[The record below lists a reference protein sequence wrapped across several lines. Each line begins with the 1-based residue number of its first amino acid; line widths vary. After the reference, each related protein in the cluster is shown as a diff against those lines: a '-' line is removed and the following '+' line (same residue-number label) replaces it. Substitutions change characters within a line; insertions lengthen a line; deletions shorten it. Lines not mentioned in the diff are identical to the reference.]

1 MYLEGISVKQFCV
14 HCQYDQITG
23 QSLMFRA
30 GEVLF
35 WEGDQLDKI
44 YQIKSGYVKMNKL
57 SDNGDERIIGLLHEG
72 DYLALLALLQGKK
85 EYIANATAL
94 SNIEVKVMNKDDVL
108 EAYRRNDLFKDHCLS
123 CAVMRSNLFQSQ
135 IVNSA
140 TSNTD
145 EKILNVLKTLSES
158 YGRKSNNEIR
168 IELPFSKTVLA
179 NFIGIQRETLS
190 RHLSSMQKE
199 RILRIEKNN
208 YYLQYVI

>member
-1 MYLEGISVKQFCV
+1 MKQFCV
-14 HCQYDQITG
+14 HCQYDQIKG
-23 QSLMFRA
+23 QSKTFQA

-35 WEGDQLDKI
+35 WEGEKINHI
-44 YQIKSGYVKMNKL
+44 YQIQSGYMKMNKL
-57 SDNGDERIIGLLHEG
+57 SENGDERIIGLLREG
-72 DYLALLALLQGKK
+72 DYVALLALLQGKK

-94 SNIEVKVMNKDDVL
+94 SNIVVKVMDKDDVL
-108 EAYRRNDLFKDHCLS
+108 EAYQRNDLFKDHCLS

-158 YGRKSNNEIR
+158 YGKRSNNEIR

-208 YYLQYVI
+208 YFLQYVI